1 MATRQRGFSKDG
13 LIARMKEVAARTGKP
28 RVTRAQF
35 WHETG
40 IPNSQITRH
49 FESFAALVKASGL
62 PDHFERK
69 RIPEERLL
77 RGMRDVFLAEG
88 GIVTQARFE
97 RLGVHAV
104 NTYVYRWGTWRRA
117 IAALRQWIERHE
129 PDFPHLG
136 ELRAYCDRRVRLTP
150 PPSDAAASGRRY
162 GAPLRFRALEHE
174 PTSESGVIFLFGL
187 VAEDL
192 GFIVEALAAEFP
204 DAEAKRRVGRDWR
217 RVRIEFERDSRSF
230 QRHGHDPAG
239 CDLIVCW
246 EHNWP
251 DCPLEVLELKSAVA
265 MLERG
270 SLQHRGTTRRPEPVN
285 PIS

>member
-1 MATRQRGFSKDG
+1 MVTRQRGLSKDG

-40 IPNSQITRH
+40 IPNSQIARH
-49 FESFAALVKASGL
+49 FESFAALVRASGL
-62 PDHFERK
+62 PDQYERK
-69 RIPEERLL
+69 RIPDERLL
-77 RGMRDVFLAEG
+77 RSMRDAFLAEG

-97 RLGVHAV
+97 RIAVHAA
-104 NTYVYRWGTWRRA
+104 NTYALRWGGWRRA
-117 IAALRQWIERHE
+117 IAALRDWLERHE
-129 PDFPHLG
+129 PGFPLLG
-136 ELRAYCDRRVRLTP
+136 ELRAYCDRRVRLGPT
-150 PPSDAAASGRRY
+150 DRAAAVGRRY
-162 GAPLRFRALEHE
+162 GEPLRFRALEHE
-174 PTSESGVIFLFGL
+174 PTSESGVIYLFGM

-192 GFIVEALAAEFP
+192 GFIVEALAPEFP
-204 DAEAKRRVGRDWR
+204 DAEAKRRVGSEWR

-251 DCPLEVLELKSAVA
+251 DCPVEVLELKSEVRK
-265 MLERG
+265 LER
-270 SLQHRGTTRRPEPVN
+270 V
-285 PIS
+285 